1 MTELAQPVGNTSE
14 ASTSMGAS
22 GRLSSPFSPY
32 YNPGAARA
40 IGLQQAKRMLHQNP
54 PLTGDER
61 QRVLAYQAEENN
73 KAIVPTH
80 AALAVAGCMVNKEWA
95 SAADLCDR
103 LAAFAR
109 SKTTKAPGASITFVV
124 VYEKLAQYLRCLER
138 GESPVRTV
146 VSKIERKKHGTGMVS
161 LWDDIARCALAED
174 GNVKLPFAAYSEFPV
189 VTCPGAGGVAAKFGQ
204 LSGAALGAAN
214 ASDGVDVRG
223 CASFCY
229 SLKALRNPTVCYRLY
244 CLTLGM
250 STDPVRHTGIVVERM
265 LRLNK
270 RKRVKILRLFVDG
283 DFRSAECIESWMNAV
298 KRLGEKDIT
307 VYGYSKSWPEF
318 LKIHERYGAAWWP
331 TNYVLNLS
339 SGSRYFKDPA
349 WITRMKAIPVSRGEF
364 IAVDPM
370 ERLVWKAFTKARGE
384 IVWARYIGRI
394 NAVANGPGTDGRKRA
409 VIETLRSNLGSA
421 IAKANPDLAAAYNEY
436 VATIHEIDSKKS
448 PLLGTIRNAIGQ
460 PEMVPG
466 PIIQAST
473 WAFLTGIKGPGE
485 IPCPISCGSCPNAAI
500 PRHEEVIKQARL
512 GNTALL
518 QDLKIPERIIELN
531 KARAL
536 KGGNVHLCGN
546 ARAKFA
552 VIIGL
557 H

>member
-1 MTELAQPVGNTSE
+1 
-14 ASTSMGAS
+14 MGAS
-22 GRLSSPFSPY
+22 GRLYSPFSPMY
-32 YNPGAARA
+32 DPAAAKRIGAAA
-40 IGLQQAKRMLHQNP
+40 SKRMRRNP
-54 PLTGDER
+54 PLSGEER
-61 QRVLAYQAEENN
+61 QRILAYQTDPDNVAS
-73 KAIVPTH
+73 VPTH
-80 AALAVAGCMVNKEWA
+80 AALAVAGCMVNKEWK
-95 SAADLCDR
+95 SAADLCDQ

-109 SKTTKAPGASITFVV
+109 SKQTKPQAGGVTFVQ
-124 VYEKLAQYLRCLER
+124 VYEKMAQYLRCIEKSQFPIR
-138 GESPVRTV
+138 TAASKFEEKKYHGKPVP
-146 VSKIERKKHGTGMVS
+146 
-161 LWDDIARCALAED
+161 LWDDVARCALAED

-204 LSGAALGAAN
+204 LSGAALGAAV

-250 STDPVRHTGIVVERM
+250 SVDPAKHTEVITERM
-265 LRLNK
+265 LRLNAK
-270 RKRVKILRLFVDG
+270 KGVKILRLFVDG
-283 DFRSAECIESWMNAV
+283 DFRSADCIEQWMGVV
-298 KRLGEKDIT
+298 KRLGEKGIT

-318 LKIHERYGAAWWP
+318 LKLHAEKGAAWWP

-339 SGSRYFKDPA
+339 SGSRYFKDPT
-349 WITRMKAIPVSRGEF
+349 WIARMKAIPVSRGEF

-384 IVWARYIGRI
+384 IVWSRYTGRI
-394 NAVANGPGTDGRKRA
+394 NAIANGPGSDGSKRA
-409 VIETLRSNLGSA
+409 RIETLRTNLGAA
-421 IAKANPDLAAAYNEY
+421 ITQANPELAAAYNEY
-436 VATIHEIDSKKS
+436 VSTIHEIDSRKS
-448 PLLGTIRNAIGQ
+448 NLLSTIRNAIGQ

-500 PRHEEVIKQARL
+500 PRHEEVIKQAQL

-518 QDLKIPERIIELN
+518 QDLKIPERIVELN

-552 VIIGL
+552 IIIGV